1 VVFGDSEGQT
11 TIIRT
16 LTYPSSELYEAA
28 LDTATKDGMDMTSTV
43 HAALLERVL

>member
-1 VVFGDSEGQT
+1 LATPKARLPSS
-11 TIIRT
+11 RT
-16 LTYPSSELYEAA
+16 LTYPSREPREAA